1 MNYYIMIGRKAA
13 VYIFLNSLVK
23 GREGGNFVREVV
35 DKLRFFT
42 EFRTGRGRAV
52 IPKTVIVLS

>member
-1 MNYYIMIGRKAA
+1 MIGSKAA
-13 VYIFLNSLVK
+13 VYIYLNSLVK
-23 GREGGNFVREVV
+23 GREGGNFGGKVV

-42 EFRTGRGRAV
+42 EFSTGRGRGV